1 MKEKNQQYEIN
12 SDVIMI
18 TLHEVIEKMLAP
30 VIAAIKDLELI
41 KRKEYLTP
49 EEVETVYSLKATTLA
64 NKRMRGIGPSYS
76 KDGEKVLYAQITIR
90 QYLEKRTI
98 RTSS

>member
-1 MKEKNQQYEIN
+1 MAGSGAGQRHFFFNYSRFPRHFRENFRRFHGVGGIG
-12 SDVIMI
+12 DP
-18 TLHEVIEKMLAP
+18 L
-30 VIAAIKDLELI
+30 

-76 KDGEKVLYAQITIR
+76 KDGEKVLYAQSSIR
-90 QYLEKRTI
+90 LYLEKRTI
-98 RTSS
+98 RTAN